1 MSVID
6 SSSNNRAYQAAI
18 NLSEAQRQSTEAAL
32 QSAFAQ
38 PGTRT
43 AETVTG
49 SESAVLAAA
58 IKAAS
63 AADYRRR
70 IVLAAQFGQPD
81 LAWRT
86 ALFNI
91 TGSWYG

>member
-6 SSSNNRAYQAAI
+6 NSSGNPAYIAAI
-18 NLSEAQRQSTEAAL
+18 NLSEAQTQSAIAAL
-32 QSAFAQ
+32 KSAFAQ
-38 PGTRT
+38 PGTWS
-43 AETVTG
+43 AESVSG
-49 SESAVLAAA
+49 VESATLAAA

-70 IVLAAQFGQPD
+70 VVLAAQFGQPD

-86 ALFNI
+86 ALFGI

>member
-6 SSSNNRAYQAAI
+6 NSSNNPAYIAAI
-18 NLSEAQRQSTEAAL
+18 NLSEAQAQSSIAAL
-32 QSAFAQ
+32 QLAFAQ

-49 SESAVLAAA
+49 TESQALAAA

-70 IVLAAQFGQPD
+70 VVLAAQFGQPD

-86 ALFNI
+86 ALFGI